1 MRHLVSRIRRSR
13 IALARNRGRRRS
25 NFGPKCRRSTSFAA
39 QATGQVFQVRA
50 WGRCR
55 PCAYRERNENK
66 RQATIGREAS
76 SRVATVAGA
85 QPKIG
90 DPPAIPHPDA
100 SLMSVQVRV
109 HVQLTHAGNA
119 LI

>member
-39 QATGQVFQVRA
+39 QAPGQVFQVRA

-55 PCAYRERNENK
+55 PCAYRERNETEGK
-66 RQATIGREAS
+66 RPAVAS
-76 SRVATVAGA
+76 ARRQL
-85 QPKIG
+85 QPR
-90 DPPAIPHPDA
+90 A
-100 SLMSVQVRV
+100 
-109 HVQLTHAGNA
+109 N
-119 LI
+119 